1 MFLSTV
7 AKYIN
12 LSFEIIKTNIL
23 TAMEYRTSFLIQVL
37 GMIVN
42 DTALIFVWVIF
53 FKQFNQINGWT
64 FADTAMLYAI
74 TTINFGLV
82 MAFFRGSFELA
93 RTIARGELD
102 YFLALPKNVLWHVS
116 ISRSE
121 ISALG
126 DTIFGIIIFF
136 FAGDVTVEKAG
147 LFVFYV
153 LISTIILFSFTVITQ
168 SMAFW
173 FGNFEE
179 AAEQI
184 FHSLIGFTLYPQT
197 VFHGLL
203 KIVMLTLIPAF
214 FIATLPVQLIRNFD
228 PVLTVVM
235 LVYAASIFCIAA
247 IIFTAGLR
255 SYESG
260 NLINVRI

>member
-1 MFLSTV
+1 MFRSTV
-7 AKYIN
+7 AKYFS
-12 LSFEIIKTNIL
+12 LSLEIIKTNIL

-42 DTALIFVWVIF
+42 DVALILVWVIF
-53 FKQFNQINGWT
+53 FKQFPEIRGRT
-64 FADTAMLYAI
+64 FSDTVMLYAI

-82 MAFFRGSFELA
+82 MALFRGSFELA
-93 RTIARGELD
+93 RTISRGELD

-116 ISRSE
+116 VSKSE
-121 ISALG
+121 ISAIG
-126 DTIFGIIIFF
+126 DTIFGILIFF
-136 FAGDVTVEKAG
+136 VSGDITPQKIF
-147 LFVFYV
+147 LFIFYII
-153 LISTIILFSFTVITQ
+153 ISSVILYSFTVITQ
-168 SMAFW
+168 SLAFW

-184 FHSLIGFTLYPQT
+184 FHTLIGFTLYPQT

-203 KIVMLTLIPAF
+203 KIVMLTFIPAF

-228 PVLTVVM
+228 LALTLVM
-235 LVYAASIFCIAA
+235 LVYAIAIFGIAVL
-247 IIFTAGLR
+247 IFKAGLK